1 MFGFDVELTRAL
13 SRTEEETLRRF
24 LGVHGLSFEG
34 KPDVTVFVKDPAGRV
49 AATGSLAGDVI
60 RMVAVDPSWQE
71 AGLSGVVVSRLVEV
85 ARERG
90 KTRLFVYTKP
100 DSALRFKALGFLEI
114 ARVEGSVV
122 LMEMGE
128 PGISAYRAYLESRR
142 PAGGQNGAVVVN
154 CNPFT
159 LGHLYLVEQAAA
171 TCENLFVIVVEA
183 DLSLFPF
190 AHRFRLVKEGT
201 SQLPNVT
208 VLRSDAYAVSPAT
221 FPTYFLRDKGT
232 EEIAALQAKLDVTLF
247 ANLFVPAL
255 GLTARYVGTEPYC
268 EVTNS
273 YNEAMKAVL
282 PARGVGLVEI
292 PRLALADGTVVSAST
307 VRERI
312 RAGDWNGVR
321 KLVPGATWDY
331 LNSSEGAEV
340 IERIRGSR
348 TRH

>member
-128 PGISAYRAYLESRR
+128 PGISAYRPTWKAGAPRGGRTAPSSSTATPSPSGTFTSWSRR
-142 PAGGQNGAVVVN
+142 PPPAKTSSSSWSRPT
-154 CNPFT
+154 CPF
-159 LGHLYLVEQAAA
+159 
-171 TCENLFVIVVEA
+171 
-183 DLSLFPF
+183 
-190 AHRFRLVKEGT
+190 
-201 SQLPNVT
+201 
-208 VLRSDAYAVSPAT
+208 SP
-221 FPTYFLRDKGT
+221 
-232 EEIAALQAKLDVTLF
+232 
-247 ANLFVPAL
+247 
-255 GLTARYVGTEPYC
+255 
-268 EVTNS
+268 S
-273 YNEAMKAVL
+273 
-282 PARGVGLVEI
+282 
-292 PRLALADGTVVSAST
+292 ST
-307 VRERI
+307 VS
-312 RAGDWNGVR
+312 GW
-321 KLVPGATWDY
+321 
-331 LNSSEGAEV
+331 
-340 IERIRGSR
+340 
-348 TRH
+348 